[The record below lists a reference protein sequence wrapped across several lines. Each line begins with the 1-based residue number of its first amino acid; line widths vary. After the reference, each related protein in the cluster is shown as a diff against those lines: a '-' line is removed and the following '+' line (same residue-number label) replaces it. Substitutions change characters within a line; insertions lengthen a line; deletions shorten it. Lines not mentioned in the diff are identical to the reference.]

1 MFKMDV
7 EIEYTD
13 DYPLLYN
20 DPEMTDLVVE
30 AVKSA
35 NINEITDIIDCGPQP
50 PLEDFSYYAKERPS
64 CFFYVGAKKEDAPY
78 PHHHPKFDIREDAM
92 KISAKAMAAVVAK
105 YLGGKNNL
113 DLSIIEFC
121 KIICIIFLSIHSN
134 RKKI

>member
-1 MFKMDV
+1 MDV

-50 PLEDFSYYAKERPS
+50 ASEDFS
-64 CFFYVGAKKEDAPY
+64 
-78 PHHHPKFDIREDAM
+78 
-92 KISAKAMAAVVAK
+92 
-105 YLGGKNNL
+105 
-113 DLSIIEFC
+113 
-121 KIICIIFLSIHSN
+121 
-134 RKKI
+134 